1 MPLNT
6 TGRTG
11 PLDGTVVVDLT
22 RALAGP
28 HAAMMLGDLGADVI
42 KVETPKGGDDTRAWG
57 PPFISAPD
65 AERESTYFLSAN
77 RNKRSITLDLKTD
90 DGRLALEEIV
100 KRADVLLENFR
111 TGVLDR
117 LGFSPVRLAEL
128 NPRLVVLSIS
138 GFGHDG
144 PEGGRSGYDQ
154 IAQGEAG
161 LMSFT
166 GSGPDDVQ
174 RVGVPIADLLA
185 GMYGAF
191 GVLAALRERDTTGRG
206 KVVRTSLLASVVG
219 VHAFQGTKWT
229 VAGEVGEAQGNHHP
243 SICPYGLFPT
253 ADGAV
258 QISVGSEGLWHRFCD
273 GFGIDPD
280 TEGMATNPQRVAN
293 QARRHRAGDI
303 GLRRPRHRE
312 PAQAARRN
320 RCSRRQSPQRPG
332 SLRMGTDQVPRTA
345 RRRRTRHAGDCHAAR
360 TSAALLRDRRHRSH
374 RDSASRAAGARRR
387 RGPRSRLVEGSRV
400 MTRMSA
406 LELLDVVVDANSFDS
421 WDSPAV
427 DYSVDDVYADEI
439 AAARA
444 KTGLDESV
452 ITGAATI
459 RGRQVAIL
467 LCEFAFLG
475 GSIGVAAGD
484 RLVHAIQRATA
495 ERLPLL
501 ALPTSGGTRMQE
513 GTVAFLQMVKI
524 TAAITAHKAAH
535 LPYLVY
541 LRHPTTGGVFASWGS
556 LGHVTVAEPGA
567 LIGFLGP
574 RVYEALYGTEFPAGV
589 QQSENLQAHGLID
602 AVRPP
607 EQLAEIVDRAL
618 RIVTDTPTCRHRVG
632 DVPTWNDRRR
642 ARVDVGARV
651 AA

>member
-6 TGRTG
+6 TGRSG
-11 PLDGTVVVDLT
+11 PLEGTVVVDLT

-42 KVETPKGGDDTRAWG
+42 KVETPKGGDDTRVWG

-77 RNKRSITLDLKTD
+77 RNKRSIALDLKTD
-90 DGRLALEEIV
+90 DGRAALEDIV
-100 KRADVLLENFR
+100 KRSDVLLENFR

-117 LGFSPVRLAEL
+117 LGFSPERLAEL

-144 PEGGRSGYDQ
+144 PEGGRAGYDQ

-191 GVLAALRERDTTGRG
+191 GVLAALRERDRTGRG

-243 SICPYGLFPT
+243 SICPYGLFST

-293 QARRHRAGDI
+293 QAEVVALVTSVFAAHETIDL
-303 GLRRPRHRE
+303 LRRLDE
-312 PAQAARRN
+312 IGVPAGKVRN
-320 RCSRRQSPQRPG
+320 VQEVYEWEQTRSQGLLVDVEHSTLGTVTLPG
-332 SLRMGTDQVPRTA
+332 PPLRFFESDGTEVTE
-345 RRRRTRHAGDCHAAR
+345 TRHLA
-360 TSAALLRDRRHRSH
+360 
-374 RDSASRAAGARRR
+374 
-387 RGPRSRLVEGSRV
+387 PPV
-400 MTRMSA
+400 
-406 LELLDVVVDANSFDS
+406 
-421 WDSPAV
+421 
-427 DYSVDDVYADEI
+427 
-439 AAARA
+439 
-444 KTGLDESV
+444 
-452 ITGAATI
+452 
-459 RGRQVAIL
+459 
-467 LCEFAFLG
+467 LG
-475 GSIGVAAGD
+475 GD
-484 RLVHAIQRATA
+484 DDLVR
-495 ERLPLL
+495 
-501 ALPTSGGTRMQE
+501 
-513 GTVAFLQMVKI
+513 
-524 TAAITAHKAAH
+524 
-535 LPYLVY
+535 
-541 LRHPTTGGVFASWGS
+541 SW
-556 LGHVTVAEPGA
+556 LK
-567 LIGFLGP
+567 
-574 RVYEALYGTEFPAGV
+574 EAV
-589 QQSENLQAHGLID
+589 
-602 AVRPP
+602 
-607 EQLAEIVDRAL
+607 
-618 RIVTDTPTCRHRVG
+618 
-632 DVPTWNDRRR
+632 
-642 ARVDVGARV
+642 
-651 AA
+651 